1 MAIYN
6 DLDDFL
12 DFTMPML
19 IVGAVI
25 GTITLIIAAIALGI
39 SALLSD
45 KLTLTASEWSC
56 TREHVEL
63 GVIVMPPNSGVGV
76 PVNRT
81 VCDQYTRK

>member
-1 MAIYN
+1 MAVYN

-12 DFTMPML
+12 DFTMPVL

-25 GTITLIIAAIALGI
+25 TTIAAIALLVYFGI

-45 KLTLTASEWSC
+45 KLTLVASEWSC

-63 GVIVMPPNSGVGV
+63 GVIVMPPASGVGV
-76 PVNRT
+76 PVNTT

>member
-45 KLTLTASEWSC
+45 KLTLVASEWSC

-63 GVIVMPPNSGVGV
+63 GVVVMPPSSGVGI
-76 PVNRT
+76 PVNKT
-81 VCDQYTRK
+81 VCDQYTRR